1 MRRNAVIY
9 SYPFF
14 IDIVLFLALFVGRH
28 SLAGRGLPESTVGSV
43 LLCYGIFYCAAS
55 LCMGYVVRPAR
66 ARAQMVIALVIV
78 FGVCLAL
85 SQVQQVRAIQALFC
99 ILPLAVSLFINAFL
113 AFMLG
118 VATDTGRPLAAMA
131 GHYTFS
137 WSMGFALGPLISGVT
152 RLAFEW
158 SQIYL
163 LAAGLTL
170 ALAVLVAFFEPVRA
184 AADRSVAAEPL
195 HKADRP
201 TRSGSMPA
209 APPTAPALQQRAG
222 TGPDLMGPAWFG
234 VALGWIGWN
243 AVSTWWAVQAAQ
255 AGYPVALKGG
265 VEFAFAL
272 TQALGALLLIRA
284 GGWQQ
289 RPLFI
294 PLLGVFGVGGLLLFG
309 VADSSVLFVM
319 AAVLLGLH
327 TASAFSL
334 MLYHSMSNPSE
345 AVRRVAL
352 NETVVGLCFL
362 VAPLVAVALHDEG
375 TSFGAGYTTLAVLM
389 GAGLLV
395 QGVWARW
402 RV

>member
-14 IDIVLFLALFVGRH
+14 LDIVLFLALFVGRH

-55 LCMGYVVRPAR
+55 LCMSYVVRPER
-66 ARAQMVIALVIV
+66 ARAQMMIALVII

-118 VATDTGRPLAAMA
+118 VATDTGRPLATMA

-170 ALAVLVAFFEPVRA
+170 ALAVLVALFEPVRA
-184 AADRSVAAEPL
+184 AAGSVPVV
-195 HKADRP
+195 P
-201 TRSGSMPA
+201 STN
-209 APPTAPALQQRAG
+209 PALQEKAG

-255 AGYPVALKGG
+255 AGFPVALKGG

-284 GGWQQ
+284 GHWQQ
-289 RPLFI
+289 RPLWI

-309 VADSSVLFVM
+309 VADTSLVFVT
-319 AAVLLGLH
+319 AAVLLGMH

-334 MLYHSMSNPSE
+334 MLYHSMSDPSK

-362 VAPLVAVALHDEG
+362 AAPLVAVALHDEG
-375 TSFGAGYTTLAVLM
+375 ASFGAGYTTLAVFM

-402 RV
+402 RA